1 MHHST
6 VLHDPKSVATPLQL
20 AEQLARKKRLERLA
34 KAAVPEVVS
43 DVVASEPAPAPP
55 PKTGEELIAEWAERQ
70 KERFKEPWFSIVEEI
85 EPKQGGRPRI
95 ADIIAATAEHFG
107 VLRADILSA
116 RRTANLARPRQVVY
130 YLAKKLTLKSLPE
143 IGRHVGK
150 RDHTSAL
157 HGIRKIERLRQ
168 TDAKLDADL
177 ATIAARFGGE
187 DA

>member
-6 VLHDPKSVATPLQL
+6 VLHDPRAIATPSQL
-20 AEQLARKKRLERLA
+20 NDHMLRKKRLERLA
-34 KAAVPEVVS
+34 SAAVP
-43 DVVASEPAPAPP
+43 DTAPP
-55 PKTGEELIAEWAERQ
+55 VVREPDKPKTGRELIEEWAERQ
-70 KERFKEPWFSIVEEI
+70 KQDQAKEPWFSIVEEI

-177 ATIAARFGGE
+177 VTIAARFGGE